1 MATHLD
7 MNEERLSP
15 SNYPLPP
22 HASETALPTVQPTQL
37 PTQALTQPSTP
48 SPKGGNAGNAG
59 NTGNNAGG
67 NKGGDFWR
75 KVLREHSVYL
85 ALAALVLF
93 NLIATPGFSNPL
105 AARSLLFEAAP
116 IVLIALGQNLAIA
129 TRGIDL
135 SVGSVMALAS
145 ASVAVLLPY
154 GLTTALIGS
163 VAVGAV
169 VGLCN
174 GFLVAVLAIDPLISG
189 LALLVATRGLA
200 QALLGGSR
208 VTLPEAPA
216 FDLMGTS
223 TLGPIPIVMLI
234 ALALAAAVAFIVR
247 RTTFGR
253 YAILVGASRGAA
265 FLAGIPVR
273 RTLFLVYALSG
284 TLAGLAGLF
293 ASARLGASDPNY
305 VGVNFELDAIAAS
318 VIGGTPLSG
327 GRISIVGAVFG
338 VLLLQVLDASFIM
351 NNISFTYAQILK
363 AVFIVVALYLQRSGD

>member
-1 MATHLD
+1 MATD
-7 MNEERLSP
+7 IESNEERLSP
-15 SNYPLPP
+15 
-22 HASETALPTVQPTQL
+22 VK
-37 PTQALTQPSTP
+37 
-48 SPKGGNAGNAG
+48 SPANLSAPRPREGAQRGRAAWL
-59 NTGNNAGG
+59 A
-67 NKGGDFWR
+67 
-75 KVLREHSVYL
+75 VLREYSVYF
-85 ALAALVLF
+85 ALAALVAF
-93 NLIATPGFSNPL
+93 NLVVTPGFSNPF

-145 ASVAVLLPY
+145 ASIAVFLPY
-154 GLTTALIGS
+154 GIGTAIVGS
-163 VAVGAV
+163 IAVGAV
-169 VGLCN
+169 AGLCN
-174 GFLVAVLAIDPLISG
+174 GALVALLAIDPLISG
-189 LALLVATRGLA
+189 LALLVAARGLA

-208 VTLPEAPA
+208 ANLPEADA
-216 FDLMGTS
+216 FDLLGAGTV
-223 TLGPIPIVMLI
+223 GPVPIVMLI
-234 ALALAAAVAFIVR
+234 ALALAVVVAFVVR

-253 YAILVGASRGAA
+253 YAILVGANRGAA
-265 FLAGIPVR
+265 LLAGIPVR
-273 RTLFLVYALSG
+273 RTLFLVYAVSG

-293 ASARLGASDPNY
+293 ASARLGAADPNY

-363 AVFIVVALYLQRSGD
+363 AVFIVVALYLQRSGG

>member
-1 MATHLD
+1 MATNLES
-7 MNEERLSP
+7 NEASLSP
-15 SNYPLPP
+15 SNSSNSTNRSTSSVSGA
-22 HASETALPTVQPTQL
+22 ASRMQT
-37 PTQALTQPSTP
+37 
-48 SPKGGNAGNAG
+48 
-59 NTGNNAGG
+59 
-67 NKGGDFWR
+67 WR
-75 KVLREHSVYL
+75 TVLREHSVYF
-85 ALAALVLF
+85 ALAALVVF
-93 NLIATPGFSNPL
+93 NLVVTPGFSNPF

-145 ASVAVLLPY
+145 ASIAVFLPY
-154 GLTTALIGS
+154 GEGPALVGA
-163 VAVGAV
+163 VAVGAM

-174 GFLVAVLAIDPLISG
+174 GFLVALLAIDPLISS
-189 LALLVATRGLA
+189 LALLVAARGLA

-208 VTLPEAPA
+208 VNLPDTPA
-216 FDLMGTS
+216 FDL
-223 TLGPIPIVMLI
+223 LGAGAVGPLPIVMLI
-234 ALALAAAVAFIVR
+234 ALGLAVVVAFVVR

-273 RTLFLVYALSG
+273 RTLFLVYAVSG
-284 TLAGLAGLF
+284 TLAGLAGVF
-293 ASARLGASDPNY
+293 ASSRLGAADPNY

-363 AVFIVVALYLQRSGD
+363 AVFIVVALYLQRSGG

>member
-1 MATHLD
+1 MATNLES
-7 MNEERLSP
+7 NEASLSP
-15 SNYPLPP
+15 SNPSSSSNRSASPAP
-22 HASETALPTVQPTQL
+22 GEAPRAHA
-37 PTQALTQPSTP
+37 
-48 SPKGGNAGNAG
+48 
-59 NTGNNAGG
+59 
-67 NKGGDFWR
+67 WR
-75 KVLREHSVYL
+75 TVLREHSVYF
-85 ALAALVLF
+85 ALAALVVF
-93 NLIATPGFSNPL
+93 NLAVTPGFSNPF

-145 ASVAVLLPY
+145 ASVAVFLPY
-154 GLTTALIGS
+154 GVGPALVGA

-174 GFLVAVLAIDPLISG
+174 GFLVALLAIDPLISS
-189 LALLVATRGLA
+189 LALLVAARGLA

-208 VTLPEAPA
+208 VNLPDTPA
-216 FDLMGTS
+216 FDL
-223 TLGPIPIVMLI
+223 LGAGAIGPLPVVMLI
-234 ALALAAAVAFIVR
+234 ALGFAVVVAFVVR

-273 RTLFLVYALSG
+273 RTLFLVYAVSG
-284 TLAGLAGLF
+284 TLAGLAGVF
-293 ASARLGASDPNY
+293 ASSRLGAADPNY

-363 AVFIVVALYLQRSGD
+363 AVFIVVALYLQRSGG

>member
-1 MATHLD
+1 MATNLES
-7 MNEERLSP
+7 NEASLSP
-15 SNYPLPP
+15 SN
-22 HASETALPTVQPTQL
+22 
-37 PTQALTQPSTP
+37 PSN
-48 SPKGGNAGNAG
+48 SSSRSVSAA
-59 NTGNNAGG
+59 TGAEARART
-67 NKGGDFWR
+67 WR
-75 KVLREHSVYL
+75 AVLREHSVYF
-85 ALAALVLF
+85 ALAALVAF
-93 NLIATPGFSNPL
+93 NLAVTPGFSNPF

-145 ASVAVLLPY
+145 ASIAVFLPY
-154 GLTTALIGS
+154 GVGPALVGA

-169 VGLCN
+169 VGFCN
-174 GFLVAVLAIDPLISG
+174 GFLVALLAIDPLISS
-189 LALLVATRGLA
+189 LALLVAARGLA

-208 VTLPEAPA
+208 VNLPDTPG
-216 FDLMGTS
+216 FDLLGAAA
-223 TLGPIPIVMLI
+223 LGPLPVVMLI
-234 ALALAAAVAFIVR
+234 ALGLAVVVAFVVR

-273 RTLFLVYALSG
+273 RTLFLVYAVSG
-284 TLAGLAGLF
+284 TLAGLAGVF
-293 ASARLGASDPNY
+293 ASSRLGAADPNY

-363 AVFIVVALYLQRSGD
+363 AVFIVVALYLQRSGG

>member
-1 MATHLD
+1 MATNLES
-7 MNEERLSP
+7 NEASLSP
-15 SNYPLPP
+15 SNP
-22 HASETALPTVQPTQL
+22 SNSSSRSVSPTSGAAARAQT
-37 PTQALTQPSTP
+37 
-48 SPKGGNAGNAG
+48 
-59 NTGNNAGG
+59 
-67 NKGGDFWR
+67 WR
-75 KVLREHSVYL
+75 TVLREHSVYF
-85 ALAALVLF
+85 ALAALVAF
-93 NLIATPGFSNPL
+93 NLAVTPGFSNPF

-145 ASVAVLLPY
+145 ASIAVFLPY
-154 GLTTALIGS
+154 GVGPALVGA
-163 VAVGAV
+163 VAVGTV

-174 GFLVAVLAIDPLISG
+174 GFLVALLAIDPLISS
-189 LALLVATRGLA
+189 LALLVAARGLA

-208 VTLPEAPA
+208 VNLPDTPA
-216 FDLMGTS
+216 FDLLGAGA
-223 TLGPIPIVMLI
+223 LGPLPIVMLI
-234 ALALAAAVAFIVR
+234 ALGLAVVVAFVVR

-273 RTLFLVYALSG
+273 RTLFLVYAVSG
-284 TLAGLAGLF
+284 TLAGLAGVF
-293 ASARLGASDPNY
+293 ASSRLGAADPNY

-363 AVFIVVALYLQRSGD
+363 AVFIVVALYLQRSGG

>member
-1 MATHLD
+1 MNAARPDEAQSTTATMATNFES
-7 MNEERLSP
+7 NEERLSP
-15 SNYPLPP
+15 SNFPAPRAP
-22 HASETALPTVQPTQL
+22 SGASD
-37 PTQALTQPSTP
+37 TP
-48 SPKGGNAGNAG
+48 RSFA
-59 NTGNNAGG
+59 
-67 NKGGDFWR
+67 WR
-75 KVLREHSVYL
+75 TVLREHSVYV
-85 ALAALVLF
+85 ALAVLVAF
-93 NLIATPGFSNPL
+93 NLAVTPGFSNPF

-135 SVGSVMALAS
+135 SVGSVMALSS
-145 ASVAVLLPY
+145 AAIAVFLPY
-154 GLTTALIGS
+154 GVGTAMIA
-163 VAVGAV
+163 AVGMGALA
-169 VGLCN
+169 GLCN
-174 GFLVAVLAIDPLISG
+174 GMLVALLAIDPLISG
-189 LALLVATRGLA
+189 LALLVAARGLA

-208 VTLPEAPA
+208 VNLPDADA
-216 FDLMGTS
+216 FDLLGAGA
-223 TLGPIPIVMLI
+223 LGPIPIVMLI
-234 ALALAAAVAFIVR
+234 ALVFAAIVAFVVR

-253 YAILVGASRGAA
+253 YTILVGASRSAA

-273 RTLFLVYALSG
+273 RTLFLVYAASG

-293 ASARLGASDPNY
+293 ASARLGAADPNY

-363 AVFIVVALYLQRSGD
+363 AVFIVVALYLQRSGA